1 MNVLLHRAA
10 CQPARAHQ
18 RKGQCSS
25 IQNWAICTRTQLS
38 SCSRSG
44 APSRRSGCTD

>member
-25 IQNWAICTRTQLS
+25 R
-38 SCSRSG
+38 
-44 APSRRSGCTD
+44 

>member
-25 IQNWAICTRTQLS
+25 IQNWAIRTRTQLS

-44 APSRRSGCTD
+44 APSRQGDCG

>member
-25 IQNWAICTRTQLS
+25 IQN
-38 SCSRSG
+38 
-44 APSRRSGCTD
+44 